1 MTFDTNKMAKKVQEA
16 LIQASS
22 LAERYRQSEL
32 EPEHLLLVMLGQTG
46 GVVPLILS
54 KLSIPIEDVTM
65 DMRRAMAR
73 YPAGPE
79 EIQMAVSQRLRYLL
93 MNAQEEAERYGDS
106 LVGGEH
112 ILLALVSTAKGK
124 RGAKRAAQSG
134 TMREAGDI
142 FLAYG
147 VTQEALLR
155 VLDEVRRMQTPSQQ
169 TMMEPLSS
177 LEEFGRN
184 LVVAARSGEL
194 DPVVGREE
202 EMGMVIQV
210 LAQNTQNNPILVGG
224 DGVGKT
230 SIVEGLA
237 EAIARG
243 AVPSSFHDKEI
254 VALDR
259 EALVA
264 GTKNRSQFEERV
276 KAVFREA
283 IENPSVILFIDDLET
298 MMGGSVAEGH
308 LDLANILMPMLSR
321 FELRFIGA
329 CSREA
334 FESMYSIGRMP
345 DYSKYFQ
352 TIPVEPPSV
361 EDTILILRGIRH
373 VYEGHHG
380 VTIADEALVAAS
392 ALSHKYMV
400 DRYLPEKAIDL
411 IDEAAARV
419 RMEIMKENPVASE
432 NLHQHL
438 QQMEQ
443 ERDMLAQGAGAAERE
458 KLRHLTAEIN
468 ELKAQLGV
476 PSQGEKAAAS
486 GPTEAIARLRNEIDQ
501 VQNQIIQAQDSF
513 DTLKAAD
520 LQFCV
525 LPNLE
530 AELAVLEQQAFETR
544 GSEGGPVPEKE
555 VSARPRVRQV
565 TEVEIQRLVAQ
576 YADLPMEKVAS
587 NPSRKLINMEEVL
600 QRRLIGQ
607 HMAVEALANAVRR
620 SRSGLVAPNRPLGAF
635 LFLGPSGVGKTVM
648 AKALAE
654 VLFESDLKLARLDL
668 SMYADRNAIIRLI
681 GDPASGD
688 DTEVGHLIEIIQ
700 HDPEI
705 VLILDAIEKANA
717 DVQSLFQQILE
728 DGYLSDGEGQ
738 VLSFKD
744 TVLVM
749 KSSVGADLISQL
761 SQSNQGANVWPAL
774 QAELGRH
781 LRQEF
786 LVSLD
791 EIIVFDP
798 LRNEDLI
805 RLIDLNL
812 MDLQQRLADKGMT
825 IRLTHEAYHRLIVDA
840 NVPGLGARLLKRVI
854 QQKIQNPVAMK
865 ILQGQFTRESILV
878 DVSHTSGEII
888 FTPG

>member
-1 MTFDTNKMAKKVQEA
+1 MTFDTNKMAQKVQEA
-16 LIQASS
+16 LIQAST

-46 GVVPLILS
+46 EAVPLILS
-54 KLSIPIEDVTM
+54 KLSAPIEDVTM
-65 DMRRAMAR
+65 EVRRAMAR
-73 YPAGPE
+73 FPAGSE
-79 EIQMAVSQRLRYLL
+79 EIQLAVSQRLRYLL
-93 MNAQEEAERYGDS
+93 INAQEEAERFGDP
-106 LVGGEH
+106 LVSGEH
-112 ILLALVSTAKGK
+112 ILLALVSSAKGK
-124 RGAKRAAQSG
+124 RGAKRVAQSG
-134 TMREAGDI
+134 TMREVGDI

-147 VTQEALLR
+147 ITQEA
-155 VLDEVRRMQTPSQQ
+155 VLGVFDEVRREKRVGQQ
-169 TMMEPLSS
+169 RESLSA

-184 LVVAARSGEL
+184 LVVSARNGEL
-194 DPVVGREE
+194 DPVVGRKE
-202 EMGMVIQV
+202 EMGIILKV
-210 LAQNTQNNPILVGG
+210 LSKNTQNNPVLVGG
-224 DGVGKT
+224 EGVGKT

-237 EAIARG
+237 ETIARG
-243 AVPSSFHDKEI
+243 AAPPSFNNKEI
-254 VALDR
+254 VVLDK
-259 EALVA
+259 EALMA
-264 GTKNRSQFEERV
+264 GAKNRSHFEERI
-276 KAVFREA
+276 KAVLREA

-298 MMGGSVAEGH
+298 MMGGAAADSH
-308 LDLANILMPMLSR
+308 LDLGNILMPMLAR

-329 CSREA
+329 CSQEA
-334 FESMYSIGRMP
+334 FESMHSIGRIP

-352 TIPVEPPSV
+352 TIPVDPPSV
-361 EDTILILRGIRH
+361 DDTVLILRGIRD
-373 VYEGHHG
+373 VYEKHHG
-380 VTIADEALVAAS
+380 VTITDDALVAAS
-392 ALSHKYMV
+392 VLSHKYMT

-419 RMEIMKENPVASE
+419 RMEMRENPLDLEVMC
-432 NLHQHL
+432 QQL
-438 QQMEQ
+438 QQLER
-443 ERDMLAQGAGAAERE
+443 ERDRLLQGTMPDRERM
-458 KLRHLTAEIN
+458 RRLTAEIN
-468 ELKAQLGV
+468 EIRVQLGV
-476 PSQGEKAAAS
+476 PPQEEKMPAA
-486 GPTEAIARLRNEIDQ
+486 GPAEAIARLRNEIDQ

-530 AELAVLEQQAFETR
+530 AELAVLEQQAFEMR
-544 GSEGGPVPEKE
+544 DQAPGKEPIPKPPVHHHN
-555 VSARPRVRQV
+555 QV
-565 TEVEIQRLVAQ
+565 TEVEIQNLVAQ
-576 YADLPMEKVAS
+576 YANLPMEKIVS
-587 NPSRKLINMEEVL
+587 TTNPSKKLINMEDVL
-600 QRRLIGQ
+600 QERLVGQ
-607 HMAVEALANAVRR
+607 HMAIEALANAVRR
-620 SRSGLVAPNRPLGAF
+620 SRSGLVPPNRPLGAY

-654 VLFESDLKLARLDL
+654 VLFDSDLKVARLDL
-668 SMYADRNAIIRLI
+668 SMYTDRNAIVRLI

-700 HDPEI
+700 HDSEV
-705 VLILDAIEKANA
+705 VLILDAIEKAHV

-749 KSSVGADLISQL
+749 KSNIGADLISQMA
-761 SQSNQGANVWPAL
+761 QTNQGANIWPAL
-774 QAELGRH
+774 QAELSRY

-786 LVSLD
+786 LISLD

-798 LRNEDLI
+798 LRHEDLI
-805 RLIDLNL
+805 TLIDMNL
-812 MDLQQRLADKGMT
+812 VDLQQRLAEKGLT
-825 IRLTHEAYHRLIVDA
+825 IRLTDEAYLRLIEDA

-865 ILQGQFTRESILV
+865 ILQGHFSRESILV